1 MQYPD
6 IWKVI
11 DLQLN
16 FPFYIV
22 FATEV
27 CRQIFRVIINEMF
40 VVDILSYLQKITVSV
55 IVT

>member
-11 DLQLN
+11 TLQLN

-22 FATEV
+22 FAIEV
-27 CRQIFRVIINEMF
+27 CLQIFRVIINEMF
-40 VVDILSYLQKITVSV
+40 VIDIFSYLQKITVSF